1 MFFSLF
7 LESFASQNPRILPGV
22 LDWRKYKTF
31 SQFLGKKTSMQDQL
45 QDIVNSYRDRVDY
58 LEIRL
63 EQSESTA
70 ISYRGPRLDAVDRS
84 FGLAGGIRACHQGGW
99 SFVTFNGIAELNNR
113 VEEAIA
119 QAKLVGKEA
128 TQLAEIDSIQ
138 DYVAVALG
146 HDPRTV
152 SLEEKRQLLE
162 GYNQLLLEIDP
173 RIQTTMVSYR
183 DRFGIT
189 YFVNSLGSNI
199 AQERLDVSGSF
210 AAIARGEG
218 GLVRQGYDSIHSRS
232 DFNILKGREALVQ
245 NAGKRAISQLE
256 AKSVK
261 GGQYTVVLDPY
272 LAGVFIHEAFGHLSE
287 ADFVYE
293 NPRMQEL
300 LTLGKP
306 MGIEQLNVTDDATLP
321 DLPGSF
327 KYDDEGVPAQRK
339 YLIKDGVLT
348 QRLHSRETAGKLHEK
363 PTGNARALGAT
374 YPPIVRMTNTGIEP
388 GDQSFED
395 MIRDIEEGVYAV
407 RMIGGQTNGEMFTFA
422 AAEGFMIRNGQI
434 AEPVSDVTLSGN
446 VFQTLKD
453 IEAIGNDHLY
463 TNGGCGKGGQ
473 MPLPV
478 SVGGPHV
485 RIKNVVV
492 GGR

>member
-1 MFFSLF
+1 
-7 LESFASQNPRILPGV
+7 
-22 LDWRKYKTF
+22 
-31 SQFLGKKTSMQDQL
+31 MQDQL
-45 QDIVNSYRDRVDY
+45 QDIVNRYRDRVDY

-63 EQSESTA
+63 EQSESTS

-84 FGLAGGIRACHQGGW
+84 FGLAGGIRACHNGGW
-99 SFVTFNGIAELNNR
+99 SFVTFNGIAELQDR

-119 QAKLVGKEA
+119 QAKLVGKEK
-128 TQLAEIDSIQ
+128 TELAEIAAIQ
-138 DYVAVALG
+138 DYVAVNLG
-146 HDPRTV
+146 TDPRLI
-152 SLEEKRQLLE
+152 SLEEKRQLIE
-162 GYNQLLLEIDP
+162 GYNQLLLAIDP
-173 RIQTTMVSYR
+173 RIQTTMVNYR
-183 DRFGIT
+183 DRFGT
-189 YFVNSLGSNI
+189 NYFVNSVGSNI

-210 AAIARGEG
+210 AAIARGES
-218 GLVRQGYDSIHSRS
+218 GLVRQGYDSVHSRS
-232 DFNILKGREALVQ
+232 DFSILKGREDLVQ
-245 NAGKRAISQLE
+245 RVGDRAIGQLE
-256 AKSVK
+256 ANSVK

-300 LTLGKP
+300 LTLGRP
-306 MGIEQLNVTDDATLP
+306 MGIEQLNVVDDATIAG
-321 DLPGSF
+321 LPGTF

-348 QRLHSRETAGKLHEK
+348 QRLHSRETAGKMHEQ
-363 PTGNARALGAT
+363 PTGNARAMSAT
-374 YPPIVRMTNTGIEP
+374 HPPIVRMTNTGIEA
-388 GDQSFED
+388 GDRTFEE
-395 MIRDIEEGVYAV
+395 MICDIDEGVYAV

-453 IEAIGNDHLY
+453 IEAIGNDSLY

>member
-1 MFFSLF
+1 
-7 LESFASQNPRILPGV
+7 
-22 LDWRKYKTF
+22 
-31 SQFLGKKTSMQDQL
+31 MQDQL
-45 QDIVNSYRDRVDY
+45 QTVVNRYRDRVDY
-58 LEIRL
+58 LEVRM

-70 ISYRGPRLDAVDRS
+70 ISFRGPRLDAVDRN
-84 FGLAGGIRACHQGGW
+84 FGLSGGIRACHRGGW
-99 SFVTFNGIAELNNR
+99 SFVTFNGLTELESR
-113 VEEAIA
+113 IEEAIA
-119 QAKLVGKEA
+119 QAKLVGQET
-128 TQLAEIDSIQ
+128 TQLADVVPIQ
-138 DYVAVALG
+138 DFVRVELG
-146 HDPRTV
+146 TDPRGI
-152 SLEEKRQLLE
+152 SLEEKRQLME
-162 GYNQLLLEIDP
+162 TYNQLLLDIDP
-173 RIQTTMVSYR
+173 RIQTSMVGYR
-183 DRFGIT
+183 DRFGT
-189 YFVNSLGSNI
+189 NYFVNSLGTCI

-210 AAIARGEG
+210 AAIARDET
-218 GLVRQGYDSIHSRS
+218 GLVRQGYESIHSRS
-232 DFNILKGREALVQ
+232 DFDILRNIEDRVQ
-245 NAGKRAISQLE
+245 GAGKRAIGQLE
-256 AKSVK
+256 ARSVK

-306 MGIEQLNVTDDATLP
+306 LAIPQLNVVDDATLP
-321 DLPGSF
+321 GLPGSL

-348 QRLHSRETAGKLHEK
+348 QRLHSRETAGKMHET

-374 YPPIVRMTNTGIEP
+374 YPPIVRMTNTGIEA
-388 GDQSFED
+388 GDQTFAD
-395 MIRDIEEGVYAV
+395 MIGDIEEGVYAV

-422 AAEGFMIRNGQI
+422 SAEGYMIRNGQI

-453 IEAIGNDHLY
+453 IEAIGSDAIY

-473 MPLPV
+473 SPLPV